1 MVNTATGDEA
11 WQYRRGEKN
20 FEVVLHM
27 VVLHM
32 VVLHMVG
39 WCLLRHERLRL
50 CLVLGLGD
58 LDSGAEV
65 NTLVLLCPK
74 STYIGVPF
82 VRAASFF
89 SMQDICMKTKSNV
102 FLLKP
107 SWMLKL
113 KCEKAT
119 TNLLNH
125 YF

>member
-27 VVLHM
+27 VVFHM

-50 CLVLGLGD
+50 CLVLGVGD

-74 STYIGVPF
+74 STY
-82 VRAASFF
+82 RSAFF
-89 SMQDICMKTKSNV
+89 ISSCK
-102 FLLKP
+102 FL
-107 SWMLKL
+107 
-113 KCEKAT
+113 
-119 TNLLNH
+119 
-125 YF
+125 

>member
-20 FEVVLHM
+20 FEVL
-27 VVLHM
+27 LHM

-74 STYIGVPF
+74 STY
-82 VRAASFF
+82 RSAFF
-89 SMQDICMKTKSNV
+89 ISSCK
-102 FLLKP
+102 FL
-107 SWMLKL
+107 
-113 KCEKAT
+113 
-119 TNLLNH
+119 
-125 YF
+125 

>member
-50 CLVLGLGD
+50 CLVLGVGD

-74 STYIGVPF
+74 STY
-82 VRAASFF
+82 RSAFF
-89 SMQDICMKTKSNV
+89 SSCK
-102 FLLKP
+102 FL
-107 SWMLKL
+107 
-113 KCEKAT
+113 
-119 TNLLNH
+119 
-125 YF
+125 

>member
-32 VVLHMVG
+32 VG

-50 CLVLGLGD
+50 CLVLGVGD

-74 STYIGVPF
+74 STYWS
-82 VRAASFF
+82 AFF
-89 SMQDICMKTKSNV
+89 SSCK
-102 FLLKP
+102 FL
-107 SWMLKL
+107 
-113 KCEKAT
+113 
-119 TNLLNH
+119 
-125 YF
+125 

>member
-27 VVLHM
+27 VVFHM

-50 CLVLGLGD
+50 CLVLGVGD

-74 STYIGVPF
+74 STYWS
-82 VRAASFF
+82 AFF
-89 SMQDICMKTKSNV
+89 SSCK
-102 FLLKP
+102 FL
-107 SWMLKL
+107 
-113 KCEKAT
+113 
-119 TNLLNH
+119 
-125 YF
+125 